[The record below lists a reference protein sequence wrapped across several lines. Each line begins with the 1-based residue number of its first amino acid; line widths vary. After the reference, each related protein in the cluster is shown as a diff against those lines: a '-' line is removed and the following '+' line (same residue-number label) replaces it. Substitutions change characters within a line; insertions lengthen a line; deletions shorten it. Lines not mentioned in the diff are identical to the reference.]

1 MLNYVPEDEPEKIE
15 LDPQD
20 FDALV
25 AKLNEPPKVLPN
37 LQKLMQDGPDGMAF
51 NPLGDSPD
59 IINNP
64 SHYNRGGIEIIN
76 VLKAFLTPEEYK
88 GYLKGTNLTYL
99 LRSAWKGQNKHDILK
114 AEWYAKRLSD
124 EVK

>member
-1 MLNYVPEDEPEKIE
+1 MDIARNIIGLAFKRKGMMMNNSTPQII
-15 LDPQD
+15 LD
-20 FDALV
+20 AMSMT
-25 AKLNEPPKVLPN
+25 EEE
-37 LQKLMQDGPDGMAF
+37 PDGRAF
-51 NPLGDSPD
+51 NPIGDSPD